1 MHVIQNFWGPNY
13 FFWSALKVPPSYF
26 NQKMSQ
32 APSKCL
38 KQWINWII
46 SISAHRKWPEMAVSA
61 SANHVWTKIIIRSYA
76 WSFGHS
82 DPDPSNVG
90 CLNIFFPCS
99 ALPLIINL
107 TKKWILYLPK
117 FIIWY
122 VQYFREQ
129 VTFSTFKNCLL
140 KHYSQKYGIYEKS
153 KI

>member
-1 MHVIQNFWGPNY
+1 MVIYVDKSGFLV
-13 FFWSALKVPPSYF
+13 FFPFPPIE
-26 NQKMSQ
+26 ND
-32 APSKCL
+32 
-38 KQWINWII
+38 
-46 SISAHRKWPEMAVSA
+46 RKWLYQLLPIKY
-61 SANHVWTKIIIRSYA
+61 VWTKITIRSYV

-129 VTFSTFKNCLL
+129 VTFSTFKKLSPQTLFTEIWYLWKKQNLATSIWYVFFLL
-140 KHYSQKYGIYEKS
+140 LLSNPPDNRNITS
-153 KI
+153 VCWIS